1 MNILH
6 LLSWFPRPD
15 DPTLGNFCVRMID
28 ALPEQCHS
36 VILSVCDG
44 KDMTQSFEVKEIP
57 GAHHTHVQ
65 IYIRPPKINAFRK
78 LKMLQMYQY
87 GLKYIKQRFFKP
99 DLIHLHVTYPLGQ
112 VVLLWK
118 KLFGY
123 KYILTEH
130 WTIYQPQNKDV
141 LVGKLKRKI
150 VKIANNA
157 ELIMPVSLDLQRCME
172 GHGVHNRFQVIYNLV
187 NTDMFKLG
195 QPCIDSSLP
204 TNPRGNDMHGGNE
217 QPCIDW
223 LRRMQSISSLHT
235 DLCRNDMQGLIQNDM
250 HIWKKHILHIS
261 TLRDE
266 AKNFSGILRTIERL
280 RAQRD
285 DFELH
290 VIHDYD
296 APEFKAFVKDHRLED
311 CVIFH
316 GKKTSAEVAEAY
328 QKADFFVLFSNYEN
342 LPCVIVEAFASGV
355 PVLSTSVGGIAE
367 ILSPERGILIPQ
379 GDEDALLQGMNQL
392 LDHCSEYD
400 RQAIRDY
407 AIKTFAA
414 QNLGQQIFEAY
425 KEVVIP

>member
-1 MNILH
+1 MNVLH

-28 ALPEQCHS
+28 ALPEDCHS

-57 GAHHTHVQ
+57 GAHHIHVQ
-65 IYIRPPKINAFRK
+65 IYIRPPKVNAIRK
-78 LKMLQMYQY
+78 LKMLRMYQY
-87 GLKYIKQRFFKP
+87 GFKYIKQHFFNP
-99 DLIHLHVTYPLGQ
+99 ELIHLHVTYPLGQ
-112 VVLLWK
+112 VALLWK
-118 KLFGY
+118 RLFGY
-123 KYILTEH
+123 KYVLTEH

-172 GHGVHNRFQVIYNLV
+172 GHGVRNRFQVIYNLV
-187 NTDMFKLG
+187 NTDIFRLG
-195 QPCIDSSLP
+195 EAQ
-204 TNPRGNDMHGGNE
+204 TEN
-217 QPCIDW
+217 
-223 LRRMQSISSLHT
+223 
-235 DLCRNDMQGLIQNDM
+235 
-250 HIWKKHILHIS
+250 KKHILHIS

-266 AKNFSGILRTIERL
+266 AKNFSGILRAIERL
-280 RAQRD
+280 RQQRD

-290 VIHDYD
+290 VIHDYE
-296 APEFKAFVKDHRLED
+296 APEFKAFVKEHHLED

-316 GKKTSAEVAEAY
+316 GKKTSAEVAQAY
-328 QKADFFVLFSNYEN
+328 RNADFFVLFSNFEN

-367 ILSPERGILIPQ
+367 IVSPERGILIPQ
-379 GDEDALLQGMNQL
+379 GDENALLNGMNQL
-392 LDHCSEYD
+392 LDHSSEYD

-414 QNLGQQIFEAY
+414 QNIGQQIFEAY
-425 KEVVIP
+425 KEVFIP

>member
-6 LLSWFPRPD
+6 LLSWFPTPD
-15 DPTLGNFCVRMID
+15 DLTLGNFCVRMID
-28 ALPEQCHS
+28 ALPEECHS
-36 VILSVCDG
+36 IILSVCDG
-44 KDMTQSFEVKEIP
+44 KDMTKSFEVKELA
-57 GAHHTHVQ
+57 GAHHTHIQ
-65 IYIRPPKINAFRK
+65 IYIRPPKINAIRK
-78 LKMLQMYQY
+78 LKMLRMYQY
-87 GLKYIKQRFFKP
+87 GLKYIKKRFFKP
-99 DLIHLHVTYPLGQ
+99 DLIHLHVAYPLGQ
-112 VVLLWK
+112 VALLWK
-118 KLFGY
+118 KLHGY
-123 KYILTEH
+123 KYVMTEH

-141 LVGKLKRKI
+141 LVGGLKKKI

-172 GHGVHNRFQVIYNLV
+172 GHGVHNRFKVIYNLV
-187 NTDMFKLG
+187 NTDMFKL
-195 QPCIDSSLP
+195 
-204 TNPRGNDMHGGNE
+204 R

-223 LRRMQSISSLHT
+223 LRRMQSISSQRTSL
-235 DLCRNDMQGLIQNDM
+235 RGNDM
-250 HIWKKHILHIS
+250 HVWKKHILHIS

-266 AKNFSGILRTIERL
+266 AKNFSGILRTVERL
-280 RAQRD
+280 RQQRD

-296 APEFKAFVKDHRLED
+296 APEFKAFVKEHHLED

-328 QKADFFVLFSNYEN
+328 QQADFFVLFSNFEN

-355 PVLSTSVGGIAE
+355 PVLSTAVGGIAE

-379 GDEDALLQGMNQL
+379 GDENALLQGMNQL
-392 LDHCSEYD
+392 LDHSSEYD

-414 QNLGQQIFEAY
+414 QNIGQQIFEAY

>member
-6 LLSWFPRPD
+6 LLSWFPTPD

-28 ALPEQCHS
+28 ALPEDCHS

-44 KDMTQSFEVKEIP
+44 KDMTKSFEVKELP

-65 IYIRPPKINAFRK
+65 IYIRPPKINVIRK
-78 LKMLQMYQY
+78 LKMLRMYQY
-87 GLKYIKQRFFKP
+87 GLKYIKKRFFDP
-99 DLIHLHVTYPLGQ
+99 DLIHLHVTYPVGQ
-112 VVLLWK
+112 VALLWK

-123 KYILTEH
+123 KYVLTEH

-172 GHGVHNRFQVIYNLV
+172 GHGVNNRFKVIFNLV
-187 NTDMFKLG
+187 NTDMFKLREP
-195 QPCIDSSLP
+195 PCIDSSLP
-204 TNPRGNDMHGGNE
+204 TN
-217 QPCIDW
+217 
-223 LRRMQSISSLHT
+223 LH
-235 DLCRNDMQGLIQNDM
+235 RNDMQGSTENDM
-250 HIWKKHILHIS
+250 HGLTKNDMHVWKKHILHIS

-266 AKNFSGILRTIERL
+266 AKNFSGILRVVERL
-280 RAQRD
+280 RQQRD

-296 APEFKAFVKDHRLED
+296 APEFKAFVKEHHLED

-328 QKADFFVLFSNYEN
+328 QQADFFVLFSNFEN

-379 GDEDALLQGMNQL
+379 GDEEALLQSMNQL
-392 LDHCSEYD
+392 LDHSSEYD

-414 QNLGQQIFEAY
+414 QNIGQQIFESY
-425 KEVVIP
+425 KKVVIP

>member
-1 MNILH
+1 MNVLH
-6 LLSWFPRPD
+6 LLSWFPTPD

-28 ALPEQCHS
+28 ALPEDCHS

-44 KDMTQSFEVKEIP
+44 KDMTKSFEVKEIP

-65 IYIRPPKINAFRK
+65 IYIRPPKNSIVRK
-78 LKMLQMYQY
+78 LKMLRMYQY

-99 DLIHLHVTYPLGQ
+99 DLIHLHVAYPLGQ
-112 VVLLWK
+112 VALLWK

-123 KYILTEH
+123 KYVLTEH
-130 WTIYQPQNKDV
+130 WTIYQPQNKEV

-150 VKIANNA
+150 VKIANNS

-172 GHGVHNRFQVIYNLV
+172 GHGVHNRFKVIYNLV
-187 NTDMFKLG
+187 NTDIFKLG
-195 QPCIDSSLP
+195 AP
-204 TNPRGNDMHGGNE
+204 
-217 QPCIDW
+217 
-223 LRRMQSISSLHT
+223 HT
-235 DLCRNDMQGLIQNDM
+235 SG
-250 HIWKKHILHIS
+250 KKQILHIS

-266 AKNFSGILRTIERL
+266 AKNFSGILRVIERL
-280 RAQRD
+280 RQQRD

-296 APEFKAFVKDHRLED
+296 APEFKTFVKEHHLED

-316 GKKTSAEVAEAY
+316 GKKTYAEVAEAY
-328 QKADFFVLFSNYEN
+328 QNADFFVLFSNFEN

-379 GDEDALLQGMNQL
+379 GDEDALLQGMNNL
-392 LDHCSEYD
+392 LNHYQEYN
-400 RQAIRDY
+400 REAIRSY

-414 QNLGQQIFEAY
+414 QNIGQQIYEEY
-425 KEVVIP
+425 NKTI

>member
-28 ALPEQCHS
+28 ALPEDCHS

-44 KDMTQSFEVKEIP
+44 KDMTKSFEIKEIP

-65 IYIRPPKINAFRK
+65 IYIRPPKVNAIRK
-78 LKMLQMYQY
+78 LKMLWMYQY
-87 GLKYIKQRFFKP
+87 GLNYIKKHFFEP

-112 VVLLWK
+112 VALLWK

-123 KYILTEH
+123 KYVLTEH

-141 LVGKLKRKI
+141 LVGKLKKKI

-172 GHGVHNRFQVIYNLV
+172 GHGVKNRFKVIYNLV
-187 NTDMFKLG
+187 NTDVFRLG
-195 QPCIDSSLP
+195 GVQ
-204 TNPRGNDMHGGNE
+204 TEN
-217 QPCIDW
+217 
-223 LRRMQSISSLHT
+223 
-235 DLCRNDMQGLIQNDM
+235 
-250 HIWKKHILHIS
+250 KKHILHIS

-280 RAQRD
+280 RQQRD

-296 APEFKAFVKDHRLED
+296 APEFKAFVKEHNLSD

-316 GKKTSAEVAEAY
+316 GKKTSAEVAQAY
-328 QKADFFVLFSNYEN
+328 QDADFFVLFSNFEN

-367 ILSPERGILIPQ
+367 IVNNERGILIPQ
-379 GDEDALLQGMNQL
+379 GDEDALLNGMNAM
-392 LDHCSEYD
+392 LDHCDEYD
-400 RQAIRDY
+400 RKAIRDY

-414 QNLGQQIFEAY
+414 QNIGQQIFEGYNKVLGKA
-425 KEVVIP
+425 

>member
-6 LLSWFPRPD
+6 LLSWFPTPD

-28 ALPEQCHS
+28 ALPEECHS

-44 KDMTQSFEVKEIP
+44 KDMTKSFEVKEIK

-65 IYIRPPKINAFRK
+65 IYIRPPKVNAIRK
-78 LKMLQMYQY
+78 LKMLRMYQY
-87 GLKYIKQRFFKP
+87 GLKYIKKHFFEP
-99 DLIHLHVTYPLGQ
+99 DLVHLHVAYPLGQ
-112 VVLLWK
+112 VALLWK

-123 KYILTEH
+123 KYVMTEH

-141 LVGKLKRKI
+141 LVGRLKKKI

-157 ELIMPVSLDLQRCME
+157 ELIMPVSLDLQHCME

-187 NTDMFKLG
+187 NTDIFRLG
-195 QPCIDSSLP
+195 EAK
-204 TNPRGNDMHGGNE
+204 TEN
-217 QPCIDW
+217 
-223 LRRMQSISSLHT
+223 
-235 DLCRNDMQGLIQNDM
+235 
-250 HIWKKHILHIS
+250 KKHILHIS

-266 AKNFSGILRTIERL
+266 AKNFSGILHVVEKL
-280 RAQRD
+280 KQQRD

-290 VIHDYD
+290 VIHDYE
-296 APEFKAFVKDHRLED
+296 APEFKAFAAEHNLTD
-311 CVIFH
+311 CVVFH

-328 QKADFFVLFSNYEN
+328 QKADFFVLFSNFEN

-367 ILSPERGILIPQ
+367 IVSDERGILIPQ
-379 GDEDALLQGMNQL
+379 GDEEALLQGMNQM
-392 LDHCSEYD
+392 LDHCREYD
-400 RQAIRDY
+400 REAIRDY

-414 QNLGQQIFEAY
+414 QNIGRQIFEVY

>member
-6 LLSWFPRPD
+6 LLSWFPTPD
-15 DPTLGNFCVRMID
+15 DPTLGNYCVRMID
-28 ALPEQCHS
+28 ALPEDCHS

-65 IYIRPPKINAFRK
+65 IYIRPPKVNVIRK
-78 LKMLQMYQY
+78 LKMLRMYQY
-87 GLKYIKQRFFKP
+87 GLKYIKKHFFKP

-112 VVLLWK
+112 VALLWK

-123 KYILTEH
+123 KYVLTEH

-141 LVGKLKRKI
+141 LVGRLKQKI

-172 GHGVHNRFQVIYNLV
+172 GHGVRNRFQVIYNLV
-187 NTDMFKLG
+187 NTETFKPCIDSLHRTGLSRNDMHG
-195 QPCIDSSLP
+195 SNEQPCIDSSLR
-204 TNPRGNDMHGGNE
+204 TNLRGNDMHVVNK
-217 QPCIDW
+217 
-223 LRRMQSISSLHT
+223 RM
-235 DLCRNDMQGLIQNDM
+235 
-250 HIWKKHILHIS
+250 LHIS

-280 RAQRD
+280 RQQRD

-296 APEFKAFVKDHRLED
+296 APEFKAFVKEHHLDD

-328 QKADFFVLFSNYEN
+328 QKADFFVLFSNFEN

-379 GDEDALLQGMNQL
+379 GDEDALLQGMKQM
-392 LDHCSEYD
+392 LDHSSEYD
-400 RQAIRDY
+400 REAIRDY

-414 QNLGQQIFEAY
+414 QNIGQQIFESY
-425 KEVVIP
+425 KTVVTP

>member
-1 MNILH
+1 MKGQTRRSAPTNNNDMNILH
-6 LLSWFPRPD
+6 LLSWFPTPD

-28 ALPEQCHS
+28 ALPEECHS

-44 KDMTQSFEVKEIP
+44 KDMTKSFEVKEIE

-65 IYIRPPKINAFRK
+65 IYIRPPKINAVRK
-78 LKMLQMYQY
+78 LKMLRMYQY
-87 GLKYIKQRFFKP
+87 GLKYIKKHFFEP

-112 VVLLWK
+112 MALMWK

-123 KYILTEH
+123 KYVLTEH

-141 LVGKLKRKI
+141 LIGKLKKKI

-172 GHGVHNRFQVIYNLV
+172 GHGVRNRFQVIYNLV
-187 NTDMFKLG
+187 NTDMFKLR
-195 QPCIDSSLP
+195 QPPCIDSIQR
-204 TNPRGNDMHGGNE
+204 TG
-217 QPCIDW
+217 
-223 LRRMQSISSLHT
+223 LRRKCSAF
-235 DLCRNDMQGLIQNDM
+235 DVVNDMQG
-250 HIWKKHILHIS
+250 WKKHILHIS

-280 RAQRD
+280 RQQRD

-290 VIHDYD
+290 VIHDYE
-296 APEFKAFVKDHRLED
+296 APEFKAFVKEHNLSG
-311 CVIFH
+311 CVFFH

-328 QKADFFVLFSNYEN
+328 QQADFFVLFSNFEN

-355 PVLSTSVGGIAE
+355 PVLSTAVGGIAE

-379 GDEDALLQGMNQL
+379 GDEDALLQGMIQM
-392 LDHCSEYD
+392 LDHCHEYD
-400 RQAIRDY
+400 REAIREY

-414 QNLGQQIFEAY
+414 RNIGQQIFEEY
-425 KEVVIP
+425 EKVKR

>member
-6 LLSWFPRPD
+6 LLSWFPTPD

-28 ALPEQCHS
+28 ALPEECHS

-44 KDMTQSFEVKEIP
+44 KNMTKSFEVKEIK
-57 GAHHTHVQ
+57 GQHHTHVQ
-65 IYIRPPKINAFRK
+65 IYIHPPKTNALRK
-78 LKMLQMYQY
+78 LKMLRMYQY
-87 GLKYIKQRFFKP
+87 GLNYIKKRFFEL

-112 VVLLWK
+112 VALLWK

-123 KYILTEH
+123 KYVLTEH
-130 WTIYQPQNKDV
+130 WTIYQPQNQEV
-141 LVGKLKRKI
+141 LVGRLKKKI

-172 GHGVHNRFQVIYNLV
+172 GHGIHNSFQVIYNLV
-187 NTDMFKLG
+187 NTDIFKIG
-195 QPCIDSSLP
+195 KPNHS
-204 TNPRGNDMHGGNE
+204 E
-217 QPCIDW
+217 
-223 LRRMQSISSLHT
+223 
-235 DLCRNDMQGLIQNDM
+235 
-250 HIWKKHILHIS
+250 KKRILHIS

-280 RAQRD
+280 RQQRN

-290 VIHDYD
+290 VIHDYE
-296 APEFKAFVKDHRLED
+296 ATEFKAFVKEHNLSD
-311 CVIFH
+311 CVVFH

-328 QKADFFVLFSNYEN
+328 QQADFFVLFSNFEN

-355 PVLSTSVGGIAE
+355 PVLSTAVGGIAE

-379 GDEDALLQGMNQL
+379 GDEEALLQGMNQM
-392 LDHCSEYD
+392 LDHCHEYD
-400 RQAIRDY
+400 REAIRDY

-414 QNLGQQIFEAY
+414 QNIGLQIFEVF
-425 KEVVIP
+425 KKVVE

>member
-28 ALPEQCHS
+28 ALPEDCHS

-44 KDMTQSFEVKEIP
+44 KDMTKSFEVNEIK

-65 IYIRPPKINAFRK
+65 IYIRPPKINALRK
-78 LKMLQMYQY
+78 LKMLRMYQY
-87 GLKYIKQRFFKP
+87 GLNYIKKHFFHP
-99 DLIHLHVTYPLGQ
+99 DLIHLHVAYPIGQ
-112 VVLLWK
+112 VALLWK

-123 KYILTEH
+123 KYVLTEH

-141 LVGKLKRKI
+141 LVGKLKKKI

-157 ELIMPVSLDLQRCME
+157 EVIMPVSLDLQHCME

-187 NTDMFKLG
+187 NTDMFK
-195 QPCIDSSLP
+195 PCIDSPDRTGLG
-204 TNPRGNDMHGGNE
+204 RNDMHG
-217 QPCIDW
+217 DKA
-223 LRRMQSISSLHT
+223 
-235 DLCRNDMQGLIQNDM
+235 
-250 HIWKKHILHIS
+250 KKQMLHIS

-280 RAQRD
+280 RQQRD

-296 APEFKAFVKDHRLED
+296 APEFKAFVKEHNLSD
-311 CVIFH
+311 CVFFH
-316 GKKTSAEVAEAY
+316 GKKTSQEVAQAY
-328 QKADFFVLFSNYEN
+328 QDADFFVLFSNFEN

-355 PVLSTSVGGIAE
+355 PVLSTAVGGIAE
-367 ILSPERGILIPQ
+367 IVSPERGILIKS
-379 GDEDALLQGMNQL
+379 GDEGALLQGLNTL
-392 LDHCSEYD
+392 LDHSQEYD
-400 RQAIRDY
+400 RAAIRDY

-414 QNLGQQIFEAY
+414 QNIGQQIFEVY
-425 KEVVIP
+425 QKVVKA

>member
-1 MNILH
+1 MNVLH
-6 LLSWFPRPD
+6 LLSWFPTPD

-28 ALPEQCHS
+28 ALPEDCHS

-44 KDMTQSFEVKEIP
+44 KNMTKSFEVKEIP

-65 IYIRPPKINAFRK
+65 IYIRPPKINAIRK
-78 LKMLQMYQY
+78 LKMLRMYQY
-87 GLKYIKQRFFKP
+87 GLKYIKKHFFNP

-112 VVLLWK
+112 VALLWK

-123 KYILTEH
+123 KYVLTEH

-172 GHGVHNRFQVIYNLV
+172 GHGVNNRFKVIFNLV
-187 NTDMFKLG
+187 NTDIFKFG
-195 QPCIDSSLP
+195 APHTSS
-204 TNPRGNDMHGGNE
+204 
-217 QPCIDW
+217 
-223 LRRMQSISSLHT
+223 
-235 DLCRNDMQGLIQNDM
+235 
-250 HIWKKHILHIS
+250 KKRILHIS

-266 AKNFSGILRTIERL
+266 AKNFSGILRVVERL
-280 RAQRD
+280 RQQRD

-296 APEFKAFVKDHRLED
+296 APEFKAFVKEHHLED

-328 QKADFFVLFSNYEN
+328 QQADFFVLFSNFEN

-379 GDEDALLQGMNQL
+379 GDEDALLQGMIQM
-392 LDHCSEYD
+392 LDHSSEYD
-400 RQAIRDY
+400 HQAIRDY

-414 QNLGQQIFEAY
+414 QNIGQQIIEAY
-425 KEVVIP
+425 KKVVIS

>member
-28 ALPEQCHS
+28 ALPEDCHS

-44 KDMTQSFEVKEIP
+44 KDMTKSFEVNEIK

-65 IYIRPPKINAFRK
+65 IYIRPPKINALRK
-78 LKMLQMYQY
+78 LKMLRMYQY
-87 GLKYIKQRFFKP
+87 GLNYIKKHFFHP
-99 DLIHLHVTYPLGQ
+99 HLIHLHVAYPLGQ
-112 VVLLWK
+112 VALLWK

-123 KYILTEH
+123 KYVLTEH

-141 LVGKLKRKI
+141 LVGKLKKKI

-157 ELIMPVSLDLQRCME
+157 EVIMPVSLDLQHCME

-187 NTDMFKLG
+187 NTDMFK
-195 QPCIDSSLP
+195 PCIDSLQH
-204 TNPRGNDMHGGNE
+204 TDLGGNDMHG
-217 QPCIDW
+217 DKA
-223 LRRMQSISSLHT
+223 
-235 DLCRNDMQGLIQNDM
+235 
-250 HIWKKHILHIS
+250 KKQMLHIS

-280 RAQRD
+280 RQQRD

-296 APEFKAFVKDHRLED
+296 APEFKAFVKEHNLSD
-311 CVIFH
+311 CVFFH
-316 GKKTSAEVAEAY
+316 GKKTSQEVAQAY
-328 QKADFFVLFSNYEN
+328 QDADFFVLFSNFEN

-355 PVLSTSVGGIAE
+355 PVLSTAVGGIAE
-367 ILSPERGILIPQ
+367 IVSPERGILIKS
-379 GDEDALLQGMNQL
+379 GDEDALLQGMNTL
-392 LDHCSEYD
+392 LDHSQEYN
-400 RQAIRDY
+400 RAAIRDY

-414 QNLGQQIFEAY
+414 QNIGQQIFEVY
-425 KEVVIP
+425 QKVVKA

>member
-1 MNILH
+1 MNVLH
-6 LLSWFPRPD
+6 LLSWFPTPD

-28 ALPEQCHS
+28 ALPEDCHS

-44 KDMTQSFEVKEIP
+44 KDMTKSFEVKEIP

-65 IYIRPPKINAFRK
+65 IYIRPPKNSIVRK
-78 LKMLQMYQY
+78 LKMLRMYQY

-99 DLIHLHVTYPLGQ
+99 DLIHLHVAYPLGQ
-112 VVLLWK
+112 VALLWK

-123 KYILTEH
+123 KYVLTEH
-130 WTIYQPQNKDV
+130 WTIYQPQNKEV
-141 LVGKLKRKI
+141 LVGKLKRII

-172 GHGVHNRFQVIYNLV
+172 GHGIHNRFKVIYNLV
-187 NTDMFKLG
+187 NTDIFKLG
-195 QPCIDSSLP
+195 AP
-204 TNPRGNDMHGGNE
+204 
-217 QPCIDW
+217 
-223 LRRMQSISSLHT
+223 HT
-235 DLCRNDMQGLIQNDM
+235 SG
-250 HIWKKHILHIS
+250 KKQILHIS

-266 AKNFSGILRTIERL
+266 AKNFSGILRVIERL
-280 RAQRD
+280 RQQRD

-296 APEFKAFVKDHRLED
+296 APEFKTFVKERHLED

-328 QKADFFVLFSNYEN
+328 QNADFFVLFSNFEN

-379 GDEDALLQGMNQL
+379 GDEDALLQGMNNL
-392 LDHCSEYD
+392 LNHYQEYN
-400 RQAIRDY
+400 REAIRSY

-414 QNLGQQIFEAY
+414 QNIGQQIYEEY
-425 KEVVIP
+425 KKTI

>member
-1 MNILH
+1 MNVLH
-6 LLSWFPRPD
+6 LLSWFPTPD

-28 ALPEQCHS
+28 ALPEDCHS

-44 KDMTQSFEVKEIP
+44 KNMTKSFEVKEIP

-65 IYIRPPKINAFRK
+65 IYIRPPKINAIRK
-78 LKMLQMYQY
+78 LKMLRMYQY
-87 GLKYIKQRFFKP
+87 GLKYIKKHFFNP

-112 VVLLWK
+112 VALLWK

-123 KYILTEH
+123 KYVLTEH

-187 NTDMFKLG
+187 NTDIFRLG
-195 QPCIDSSLP
+195 STQ
-204 TNPRGNDMHGGNE
+204 TEN
-217 QPCIDW
+217 
-223 LRRMQSISSLHT
+223 
-235 DLCRNDMQGLIQNDM
+235 
-250 HIWKKHILHIS
+250 KKHMLHIS

-266 AKNFSGILRTIERL
+266 AKNFSGILRVVERL
-280 RAQRD
+280 RQQRD

-296 APEFKAFVKDHRLED
+296 APEFKAFVKEHHLED

-328 QKADFFVLFSNYEN
+328 QQADFFVLFSNFEN

-379 GDEDALLQGMNQL
+379 GDEDALLQGMIQM
-392 LDHCSEYD
+392 LDHSSEYD
-400 RQAIRDY
+400 HQAIRDY

-414 QNLGQQIFEAY
+414 QNIGQQIFEAY
-425 KEVVIP
+425 KKVVIS

>member
-1 MNILH
+1 MNVLH
-6 LLSWFPRPD
+6 LLSWFPTPD

-28 ALPEQCHS
+28 ALLEDCHS

-44 KDMTQSFEVKEIP
+44 KDMTKSFEVKEIP

-65 IYIRPPKINAFRK
+65 IYIRPPKNSIVRK
-78 LKMLQMYQY
+78 LKMLRMYQY
-87 GLKYIKQRFFKP
+87 GLKYIKKHFFDP
-99 DLIHLHVTYPLGQ
+99 DLIHLHVAYPLGQ
-112 VVLLWK
+112 VALLWK

-123 KYILTEH
+123 KYVLTEH
-130 WTIYQPQNKDV
+130 WTIYQPQNKEV

-172 GHGVHNRFQVIYNLV
+172 GHGIHNRFKVIYNLV
-187 NTDMFKLG
+187 NTDIFKLG
-195 QPCIDSSLP
+195 TP
-204 TNPRGNDMHGGNE
+204 
-217 QPCIDW
+217 
-223 LRRMQSISSLHT
+223 HT
-235 DLCRNDMQGLIQNDM
+235 SG
-250 HIWKKHILHIS
+250 KKQILHIS

-266 AKNFSGILRTIERL
+266 AKNFSGILRVIERL
-280 RAQRD
+280 RQQRD

-296 APEFKAFVKDHRLED
+296 APEFKTFVKERHLED

-328 QKADFFVLFSNYEN
+328 QNADFFVLFSNFEN

-379 GDEDALLQGMNQL
+379 GDEDALLQGMNNL
-392 LDHCSEYD
+392 LNHYQEYN
-400 RQAIRDY
+400 REAIRSY

-414 QNLGQQIFEAY
+414 QNIGQQIFEEY
-425 KEVVIP
+425 KKVMGEA

>member
-6 LLSWFPRPD
+6 LLSWFPTPD

-28 ALPEQCHS
+28 ALPEECHS

-44 KDMTQSFEVKEIP
+44 KNMTKSFEVKEIH

-65 IYIRPPKINAFRK
+65 IYIRPPKINAIRK
-78 LKMLQMYQY
+78 LKMLRMYQY
-87 GLKYIKQRFFKP
+87 GLNYIKKHFFEP

-112 VVLLWK
+112 VALLWK

-123 KYILTEH
+123 KYVLTEH

-150 VKIANNA
+150 IKIANNA
-157 ELIMPVSLDLQRCME
+157 ELIMPVSLDLQQCME
-172 GHGVHNRFQVIYNLV
+172 GHGVRNHFKVIYNLV
-187 NTDMFKLG
+187 NTDIFKLR
-195 QPCIDSSLP
+195 QPPCIDSNR
-204 TNPRGNDMHGGNE
+204 T
-217 QPCIDW
+217 
-223 LRRMQSISSLHT
+223 T
-235 DLCRNDMQGLIQNDM
+235 FARNDMQGS
-250 HIWKKHILHIS
+250 KKRILHIS

-266 AKNFSGILRTIERL
+266 AKNFSGILRVIERL
-280 RAQRD
+280 RQQRD

-296 APEFKAFVKDHRLED
+296 APEFKAFVKEHHLED

-316 GKKTSAEVAEAY
+316 GKKTSAEVAQAY
-328 QKADFFVLFSNYEN
+328 QDADFFVLFSNFEN

-367 ILSPERGILIPQ
+367 IVSSERGILIPQ

-392 LDHCSEYD
+392 LDHSSEYD
-400 RQAIRDY
+400 REAIRDY

-414 QNLGQQIFEAY
+414 QNIGQQIFEQY
-425 KEVVIP
+425 KKVVNP

>member
-6 LLSWFPRPD
+6 LLSWFPTPD

-28 ALPEQCHS
+28 ALPVDCHS

-44 KDMTQSFEVKEIP
+44 KDMTKSFEVKEIP

-65 IYIRPPKINAFRK
+65 IYIRPPKINAIRK
-78 LKMLQMYQY
+78 LKILRMYQY
-87 GLKYIKQRFFKP
+87 GLKYIKQHFFKP

-112 VVLLWK
+112 VALLWK
-118 KLFGY
+118 KLFGF
-123 KYILTEH
+123 KYVLTEH

-172 GHGVHNRFQVIYNLV
+172 EHGVRNRFKVIFNLV
-187 NTDMFKLG
+187 NTDIFKLR
-195 QPCIDSSLP
+195 QSPCIDSSQR
-204 TNPRGNDMHGGNE
+204 T
-217 QPCIDW
+217 C
-223 LRRMQSISSLHT
+223 
-235 DLCRNDMQGLIQNDM
+235 LCGNDMQGL
-250 HIWKKHILHIS
+250 KKRMLHIS

-266 AKNFSGILRTIERL
+266 AKNFSGILRAIERL
-280 RAQRD
+280 RQQRD

-290 VIHDYD
+290 VIHDYES
-296 APEFKAFVKDHRLED
+296 PEFKAFVKEHDLED
-311 CVIFH
+311 CIIFH

-328 QKADFFVLFSNYEN
+328 QQADFFVLFSNFEN

-379 GDEDALLQGMNQL
+379 GDEDALLQGMNQM
-392 LDHCSEYD
+392 LDHSSEYD

-414 QNLGQQIFEAY
+414 QNIGQQIFEAY

>member
-6 LLSWFPRPD
+6 LLSWFPTPD
-15 DPTLGNFCVRMID
+15 DPTLGNFCIRMID
-28 ALPEQCHS
+28 ALPEDCHS

-44 KDMTQSFEVKEIP
+44 KDMTKSFEVKEIT

-65 IYIRPPKINAFRK
+65 IYIRPPKINAIRK
-78 LKMLQMYQY
+78 LKMLRMYQY

-112 VVLLWK
+112 MALLWK

-123 KYILTEH
+123 IYVLTEH

-150 VKIANNA
+150 IKIANNA

-172 GHGVHNRFQVIYNLV
+172 GHGVKNRFKVIYNLV
-187 NTDMFKLG
+187 NTDMFKLREP
-195 QPCIDSSLP
+195 PCIDSSLP
-204 TNPRGNDMHGGNE
+204 TNPR
-217 QPCIDW
+217 
-223 LRRMQSISSLHT
+223 
-235 DLCRNDMQGLIQNDM
+235 RNDMQGSTENDM
-250 HIWKKHILHIS
+250 HVWKKHILHIS

-266 AKNFSGILRTIERL
+266 AKNFSGILRVIERL
-280 RAQRD
+280 RQQRD

-296 APEFKAFVKDHRLED
+296 SPEFKSFVKEHHLED

-328 QKADFFVLFSNYEN
+328 QNADFFVLFSNFEN

-379 GDEDALLQGMNQL
+379 GDENALLKGMNTL
-392 LDHCSEYD
+392 LDHCQEYD

-414 QNLGQQIFEAY
+414 QNIGQQIFESY

>member
-1 MNILH
+1 MNVLH
-6 LLSWFPRPD
+6 LLSWFPTPD

-28 ALPEQCHS
+28 ALPEDCHS

-44 KDMTQSFEVKEIP
+44 KDMTKSFEVKEIP

-65 IYIRPPKINAFRK
+65 IYIRPPKNSIVRK
-78 LKMLQMYQY
+78 LKMLRMYQY

-99 DLIHLHVTYPLGQ
+99 DLIHLHVAYPLGQ
-112 VVLLWK
+112 VALLWK
-118 KLFGY
+118 KLFDY
-123 KYILTEH
+123 KYVLTEH
-130 WTIYQPQNKDV
+130 WTIYQPQNKEV
-141 LVGKLKRKI
+141 LVGKQKRKI

-172 GHGVHNRFQVIYNLV
+172 GHGIHNRFKVIYNLV
-187 NTDMFKLG
+187 NTDIFKLG
-195 QPCIDSSLP
+195 AP
-204 TNPRGNDMHGGNE
+204 
-217 QPCIDW
+217 
-223 LRRMQSISSLHT
+223 HT
-235 DLCRNDMQGLIQNDM
+235 SG
-250 HIWKKHILHIS
+250 KKQILHIS

-266 AKNFSGILRTIERL
+266 AKNFSGILRVIERL
-280 RAQRD
+280 RQQRD

-296 APEFKAFVKDHRLED
+296 APEFKTFVKEHHLED

-328 QKADFFVLFSNYEN
+328 QNADFFVLFSNFEN

-379 GDEDALLQGMNQL
+379 GDEDALLQGMNNL
-392 LDHCSEYD
+392 LNHYQEYN
-400 RQAIRDY
+400 REAIRSY

-414 QNLGQQIFEAY
+414 QNIGQQIYEEY
-425 KEVVIP
+425 KKTI

>member
-6 LLSWFPRPD
+6 LLSWFPSPD

-28 ALPEQCHS
+28 ALPEECHS

-44 KDMTQSFEVKEIP
+44 KDMTKSFEVKEIK
-57 GAHHTHVQ
+57 GARHTHVQ
-65 IYIRPPKINAFRK
+65 IYIRPPKVNAIRK
-78 LKMLQMYQY
+78 LKMLRMYQY
-87 GLKYIKQRFFKP
+87 GLKYIKKHFFEP
-99 DLIHLHVTYPLGQ
+99 DLVHLHVAYPLGQ
-112 VVLLWK
+112 VALLWK

-123 KYILTEH
+123 KYVMTEH

-141 LVGKLKRKI
+141 LIGRLKKKI

-157 ELIMPVSLDLQRCME
+157 ELIMPVSLDLQHCME
-172 GHGVHNRFQVIYNLV
+172 GHGVRNRFQVIYNLV

-195 QPCIDSSLP
+195 QPCIDSSLR
-204 TNPRGNDMHGGNE
+204 TNLRGNDMHGGKK
-217 QPCIDW
+217 
-223 LRRMQSISSLHT
+223 RM
-235 DLCRNDMQGLIQNDM
+235 
-250 HIWKKHILHIS
+250 LHIS

-266 AKNFSGILRTIERL
+266 AKNFSGILRVVEKL
-280 RAQRD
+280 KQQRD

-290 VIHDYD
+290 VIHDYE
-296 APEFKAFVKDHRLED
+296 APEFKAFVKDHNLTD

-328 QKADFFVLFSNYEN
+328 QKADFFVLFSNFEN

-367 ILSPERGILIPQ
+367 IVSDERGILIPQ
-379 GDEDALLQGMNQL
+379 GDEEALLQGMNQM
-392 LDHCSEYD
+392 LDPCREYD
-400 RQAIRDY
+400 REAIRDY

-414 QNLGQQIFEAY
+414 QNIGRQIFEVY

>member
-1 MNILH
+1 MNVLH
-6 LLSWFPRPD
+6 LLSWFPTPD

-28 ALPEQCHS
+28 ALPEDCHS

-44 KDMTQSFEVKEIP
+44 KDMTKSFEVKEIP

-65 IYIRPPKINAFRK
+65 IYIRPPKINAIRK
-78 LKMLQMYQY
+78 LKMLRMYQY
-87 GLKYIKQRFFKP
+87 GLKYIKKHFLNP

-112 VVLLWK
+112 VALLWK

-123 KYILTEH
+123 KYVLTEH

-172 GHGVHNRFQVIYNLV
+172 GHGVNNRFHVIYNLV
-187 NTDMFKLG
+187 NTDIFRLG
-195 QPCIDSSLP
+195 GTQ
-204 TNPRGNDMHGGNE
+204 TEN
-217 QPCIDW
+217 
-223 LRRMQSISSLHT
+223 
-235 DLCRNDMQGLIQNDM
+235 
-250 HIWKKHILHIS
+250 KKHILHIS

-266 AKNFSGILRTIERL
+266 AKNFSGILRVIERL
-280 RAQRD
+280 RQQRD

-296 APEFKAFVKDHRLED
+296 APEFKTFVKEHRLEN

-328 QKADFFVLFSNYEN
+328 QQADFFVLFSNFEN
-342 LPCVIVEAFASGV
+342 LPCVIVEAFACGV

-367 ILSPERGILIPQ
+367 ILSSERGILIPQ
-379 GDEDALLQGMNQL
+379 GDENALLQGMNQL
-392 LDHCSEYD
+392 LDHSGEYD
-400 RQAIRDY
+400 HQAIRDY

-414 QNLGQQIFEAY
+414 QNIGQQVFEEYNKVLGKA
-425 KEVVIP
+425 